1 MHTLTDCY
9 LRRTSQE
16 EQQLYDHLLYCV
28 QTESPQQII
37 ERFRRLFIEAR
48 DYQVPEVRQALDA
61 IVSAKNAEDN
71 FKLVLN
77 RCCHIPINRW
87 QMQSTTQAAIPTLVG
102 LFEQTLPPGAVY
114 SRSARRTRQLVGQF
128 KDSEQYLTLQ
138 RLAHVVESNLNPK
151 LKPDGSD
158 RTVGNLIDRYPYLY
172 EHCLL
177 SEDSSYEHQQTVR
190 HIKTRIQHQFE
201 LNLSKYVTYQVRLA
215 QTARSKQRQSRDRLI
230 QPVSNPTLL
239 SDRELGAALREFVG
253 RVQGPYTHRD
263 LAQNF
268 LTQSI
273 KTTSYRAFKDELY
286 EYLLGSFDSQHR
298 QLQFNDKLYDYLKN
312 TLTRYDSQKPSEF
325 LLLRTSSKL
334 LNFLV
339 VDSPQRPDHYIFVDM
354 ITNVGAT
361 PTVLLLLKIAL
372 LCRQVKPHL
381 EKRFSILF
389 NHYEASSGDGVPW
402 LIKSMENVHIALS
415 IHFGSMDLSC
425 LKQLM

>member
-1 MHTLTDCY
+1 VHTLTDCY
-9 LRRTSQE
+9 LRQTSQE
-16 EQQLYDHLLYCV
+16 EQHLYDRLLYCV
-28 QTESPQQII
+28 QTESPNQII
-37 ERFRRLFIEAR
+37 DRFRRLFIEAR
-48 DYQVPEVRQALDA
+48 DYPDVEIRNALDA

-77 RCCHIPINRW
+77 RCCHIAINRW
-87 QMQSTTQAAIPTLVG
+87 QMQSATQVAIPQLVA
-102 LFEQTLPPGAVY
+102 LFDNTLPPGSVY
-114 SRSARRTRQLVGQF
+114 SRSARRTRQLVNLF
-128 KDSEQYLTLQ
+128 KESEQYLTLQ
-138 RLAHVVESNLNPK
+138 RLARVVECNLNPK
-151 LKPDGSD
+151 LKFNNETQ
-158 RTVGNLIDRYPYLY
+158 TVGNLIDRYPYLY

-190 HIKTRIQHQFE
+190 QIKTRMQHQFE

-215 QTARSKQRQSRDRLI
+215 QLARASENRDRII
-230 QPVSNPTLL
+230 QPVTNPTLL
-239 SDRELGAALREFVG
+239 SDRELGAALRQFVG

-263 LAQNF
+263 LAHNF
-268 LTQSI
+268 LTHSI
-273 KTTSYRAFKDELY
+273 QTSSYRAFKDELY
-286 EYLLGSFDSQHR
+286 EYLLGSFDSKYHK
-298 QLQFNDKLYDYLKN
+298 LQVNDKLYDYLKN

-354 ITNVGAT
+354 ITNMGAT

-389 NHYEASSGDGVPW
+389 NHYEASAGDGVPW
-402 LIKSMENVHIALS
+402 LIKSMENAHIALS

>member
-1 MHTLTDCY
+1 MTDCY

-28 QTESPQQII
+28 QTESPQAII
-37 ERFRRLFIEAR
+37 ERFRRLFITTR
-48 DYQVPEVRQALDA
+48 DYQVPEIRNALDA
-61 IVSAKNAEDN
+61 IVIAKNAEDN

-87 QMQSTTQAAIPTLVG
+87 QMQSTTQAAIPALVS
-102 LFEQTLPPGAVY
+102 LFAETLPPGSVY

-151 LKPDGSD
+151 LKFDRGD
-158 RTVGNLIDRYPYLY
+158 RTIGNLIDRYPYLY

-190 HIKTRIQHQFE
+190 QIKTQIQRRFE

-215 QTARSKQRQSRDRLI
+215 QTARSQQPPSRDRAL
-230 QPVSNPTLL
+230 QPVANPTLL

-263 LAQNF
+263 LAHNF
-268 LTQSI
+268 LSQSI
-273 KTTSYRAFKDELY
+273 KTSSYRAFKDELY
-286 EYLLGSFDSQHR
+286 EYLLGSMDSQYH

-354 ITNVGAT
+354 IANMGAT

-389 NHYEASSGDGVPW
+389 NHYEAASGDGVPW
-402 LIKSMENVHIALS
+402 LIKSMENVHLALS
-415 IHFGSMDLSC
+415 VHFGSMDVSC